1 MLELIL
7 STESKVL
14 STNIDTF
21 KKQAEQYLANLTQTF
36 ETDED
41 FGQAKT
47 EIKELDELEKKT
59 RTAIDN
65 VLNGNQEIA
74 ALIDTA
80 KEIAERFR
88 TERLNR
94 EKLVKAK
101 EAELKESLA
110 TQAMAEIDTL
120 REQLV
125 KESDISIALSMTFPK
140 STINNRIKD
149 SRKNKRTIDSLT
161 KAINAEKTLIISEM
175 TAEVT
180 RLINRLEQI
189 KQSGKIW
196 LFNDA
201 VQLIASDADLDEIIK
216 QRIEEE
222 QQREADLKAQAEQEA
237 KERSEAI
244 AAIKET
250 IAAMKEKLNQ
260 SKKEINEQAPQT
272 ETQVIHQETQA
283 ETAQFILKI
292 AAQEIPFTGTLEQL
306 REHFAPVK
314 ALGIQATILKK

>member
-14 STNIDTF
+14 STNIDSF
-21 KKQAEQYLANLTQTF
+21 KQQAEQYLASLTQTF

-41 FGQAKT
+41 FGQAKA
-47 EIKELDELEKKT
+47 EIKDLGELEKKT

-74 ALIDTA
+74 TLIDTA

-140 STINNRIKD
+140 NTINSRIKN
-149 SRKNKRTIDSLT
+149 SQKNKRTIDGLT

-201 VQLIASDADLDEIIK
+201 VQLIASDADLTEIIK

-222 QQREADLKAQAEQEA
+222 QQREAELKAKAEQEE
-237 KERSEAI
+237 KEKAEAV
-244 AAIKET
+244 AAI
-250 IAAMKEKLNQ
+250 KEKLNQ
-260 SKKEINEQAPQT
+260 SKKEINEQTPQT

-292 AAQEIPFTGTLEQL
+292 PAQELPFTGTLEQL
-306 REHFAPVK
+306 REYFAPVK
-314 ALGIQATILKK
+314 ALGIKATISRKNKE

>member
-1 MLELIL
+1 MFDLIL

-21 KKQAEQYLANLTQTF
+21 KKQAEQYLANLTKTF

-41 FGQAKT
+41 FGQAKA
-47 EIKELDELEKKT
+47 EIKDLGELEKKT

-110 TQAMAEIDTL
+110 TQAITEIDTL

-149 SRKNKRTIDSLT
+149 SQKNKRTIDSLT
-161 KAINAEKTLIISEM
+161 KAINAEKTLIITEM

-201 VQLIASDADLDEIIK
+201 VELIASDADLAEIIK

-222 QQREADLKAQAEQEA
+222 QQREAELKAQAEQEA
-237 KERSEAI
+237 KEKAEAI
-244 AAIKET
+244 AAI
-250 IAAMKEKLNQ
+250 KEKLNQ

-292 AAQEIPFTGTLEQL
+292 PAQEIPFTGTLEQL
-306 REHFAPVK
+306 REYFAPVK
-314 ALGIQATILKK
+314 ALGIKATISRKNKE